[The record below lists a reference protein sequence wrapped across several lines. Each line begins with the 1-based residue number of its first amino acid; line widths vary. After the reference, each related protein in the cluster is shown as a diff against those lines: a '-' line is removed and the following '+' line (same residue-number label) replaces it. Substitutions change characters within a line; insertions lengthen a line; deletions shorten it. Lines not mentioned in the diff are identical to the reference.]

1 MKAFFIFFTFIFLQS
16 ALFSKP
22 DSLRLFSF
30 NDIFPHS
37 EFEANK
43 FKMLASD
50 AAVDYF
56 KMAMATDANMAQELA
71 ENEHSRFYGFLEE
84 VRKNKRYASKPRQQ
98 VKFVFKAIHD
108 QYFKLYDPSAPL
120 FSEIFSS
127 GRFNCLTASMLYALA
142 FDHLEIPYEIIQQ
155 PQHVYLLAYPTQG
168 AIVVETTNP
177 LKGATLLIDSR
188 SKSRAVQDL
197 INSKLVSAEEVNIKG
212 IDRVY
217 TEYYL
222 STDTPSLHQLIGSL
236 YFNISSNFGDRML
249 FADSYEALKKS
260 VVFFPK
266 RLVYGLMIVNGATYL
281 SMETNDFPT
290 ICRITTDFER
300 FNIFTV
306 SNRMLI
312 EQGQINLTNALQQE
326 GIKKYDEAFKCL
338 ESGFT
343 NPNILQEIS
352 YFYYYN
358 RGIENYRK
366 MKLKDALTDFDHSI
380 PHAKDDNTPGML
392 MLEIIRKEIASNIS
406 PPRVYDYLLNCKQDF
421 VHLNDI
427 QEFRNMLQYSAIDM
441 VKYHIERSNFAKAD
455 EMRKLFDSQFNP
467 EEVTDHY
474 VLNYLDAAYSTA
486 ALLFYRNNQK
496 VRAKAIIDS
505 GLKYVPDSYDLQTK
519 KKALR

>member
-1 MKAFFIFFTFIFLQS
+1 MKTFFIFFTFFFLQS

-30 NDIFPHS
+30 NDIFPYS

-43 FKMLASD
+43 LKMLASD
-50 AAVDYF
+50 ASVDYF
-56 KMAMATDANMAQELA
+56 KMAMATDANMTKELA

-84 VRKNKRYASKPRQQ
+84 VRKNKRYGGKPRQQ

-108 QYFKLYDPSAPL
+108 QYFKLYDPNAPL
-120 FSEIFSS
+120 FSEIFAS

-142 FDHLEIPYEIIQQ
+142 FDHLKIPYEIIQQ

-197 INSKLVSAEEVNIKG
+197 INSKLVSAEELQSKG
-212 IDRVY
+212 ADRIY

-222 STDTPSLHQLIGSL
+222 STETPDLHQLFGSL
-236 YFNISSNFGDRML
+236 YMNIASNYSEEMQ
-249 FADSYEALKKS
+249 FAKAYESLKKS

-266 RLVYGLMIVNGATYL
+266 RFVYGLMIVNGATYL

-300 FNIFTV
+300 FTIFTV
-306 SNRMLI
+306 SQRMLS

-326 GIKKYDEAFKCL
+326 GIKKFDEVFKCL

-343 NPNILQEIS
+343 NPNTLQEIS

-366 MKLKDALTDFDHSI
+366 MKFKDALTDINHSI
-380 PHAKDDNTPGML
+380 PHAKDDNTPGIL
-392 MLEIIRKEIASNIS
+392 MVEIIRKEIASNIS

-427 QEFRNMLQYSAIDM
+427 QEFKNMLQYSAIDM
-441 VKYHIERSNFAKAD
+441 VQYHIERSNFAKAD

-474 VLNYLDAAYSTA
+474 VLNYLDATYSRA
-486 ALLFYRNNQK
+486 AMRFYRNNQK
-496 VRAKAIIDS
+496 AHARAVIDS
-505 GLKYVPDSYDLQTK
+505 GLKYVPDSFDLQAK
-519 KKALR
+519 KKALQ